1 MSPFLK
7 RFFSGV
13 APGPRRFWL
22 ALVWLV
28 LPVATAGAQ
37 EQPVTTLLAP
47 VDVSKG
53 WKMKA
58 GDDPANAKPD
68 LDTGNWTDADLSE
81 IWQSSRTDGFTW
93 FRKSFRLAPS
103 ELNQPVGFVFGQIE
117 FAGIQVFANGRNIA
131 TIGAFP
137 PDSPREMRLPPVLA
151 IPPEAIGPEGKLQLS
166 IRLWKP
172 ADRSLPNAFLVGR
185 YPPFRKTFE
194 IGNVELLRDRVQLGR
209 QEKLRED
216 LNRLVL
222 ACLFLLICGYHLFM
236 FTARRDRV
244 EYVWFGAGTLCA
256 GVMTF
261 CNCAWS
267 LEILPAFPA
276 YVIWMALRPV
286 ALFTLATFIRIF
298 FQREEPRWLRAT
310 FLGLL
315 AYDVALALFPWISLT
330 KANTALLIGMTPA
343 LLYVGWVIFREIR
356 RGNPEAKP
364 YLISLLFFPITQ
376 TSTILRETGIYDMP
390 FIAHWGLGVVIL
402 GMAVSISDRF
412 NRAFT
417 ELDTLNRDL
426 EHKVVE
432 RTEELAQANVE
443 LADTVV
449 RLEEAQA
456 ETERKNLELD
466 RKISELNVKNQ
477 ELVKTHQQA
486 DRIFSA
492 LGLALPGTILD
503 GKYRLD
509 EKIGEGG
516 FGIVF
521 RSTHLAL
528 TRPIAVKVFKP
539 RHGNDN
545 AEAIE
550 RFKREGISISRLS
563 HPNIIA
569 VLDSGVSDQGIA
581 YLVMELLSG
590 KSLAE
595 ELRSGAATTLR
606 ECLGRIIPVCRA
618 LAEAH
623 RLGVIHRDIKP
634 DNIFINRSPEG
645 ETVKVVD
652 FGIAKMTASD
662 TGEDWSKLTA
672 TDSLI
677 GTPAYMSPE
686 RLSGINYDGR
696 ADVYSVGIVLYEMLA
711 GRPPFEKGTSGIVGM
726 ILAHIHKAPPPLREL
741 NPNIPESVAAL
752 IHRTLEKVPSER
764 PTAAQ
769 LADQLEELFTK
780 IPEAVLDRRFIPNS
794 SDEEAVTT
802 I

>member
-1 MSPFLK
+1 MPSVPK
-7 RFFSGV
+7 RLFSGV
-13 APGPRRFWL
+13 AFGPRRLWLTLACL
-22 ALVWLV
+22 ALLV
-28 LPVATAGAQ
+28 GTVSAQ
-37 EQPVTTLLAP
+37 EQPISSLLVP
-47 VDVSKG
+47 VNVSKN
-53 WKMKA
+53 WKMKS
-58 GDDPANAKPD
+58 GDDPAAAKPE
-68 LDTGNWTDADLSE
+68 LDTRDWADADLAE
-81 IWQSSRTDGFTW
+81 AWQSPRTDGFTW
-93 FRKSFRLAPS
+93 FRKSFRLTPS
-103 ELNQPVGFVFGQIE
+103 EMNRPVGLVLGQIE
-117 FAGIQVFANGRNIA
+117 FAGIQVFANGREIG
-131 TIGAFP
+131 TVGAFP
-137 PDSPREMRLPPVLA
+137 PDAPRESRRPPLFIVPPDAVGPDGRLLLA
-151 IPPEAIGPEGKLQLS
+151 F
-166 IRLWKP
+166 RLWKP
-172 ADRSLPNAFLVGR
+172 ADRSRPNAFLAGR

-194 IGNVELLRDRVQLGR
+194 IANPELLGDNLRIGR
-209 QEKLRED
+209 HDKLRED
-216 LNRLVL
+216 LNRLIL
-222 ACLFLLICGYHLFM
+222 FFLFLTISGYHFFM
-236 FTARRDRV
+236 YTARQERV

-261 CNCAWS
+261 CNGSWS

-276 YVIWMALRPV
+276 YVIWMGLRPIAV
-286 ALFTLATFIRIF
+286 FTLVTFIRIF
-298 FQREEPRWLRAT
+298 FQWKEPRWLRGVFVA
-310 FLGLL
+310 LL
-315 AYDVALALFPWISLT
+315 AYDVVLAFLPWVALT
-330 KANTALLIGMTPA
+330 GANTLLLIGMTPA
-343 LLYVGWVIFREIR
+343 LLFGGWVIIQEIR
-356 RGNPEAKP
+356 RRNPEAKP
-364 YLISLLFFPITQ
+364 YLVSLLFFPITQ

-390 FIAHWGLGVVIL
+390 FIAHWGLGVVIM

-417 ELDTLNRDL
+417 ELDHLNRDL
-426 EHKVVE
+426 ENKVVE
-432 RTEELAQANVE
+432 RTEKLAQANVE

-456 ETERKNLELD
+456 ETERKNSELD

-477 ELVKTHQQA
+477 ELVKSHQQA

-521 RSTHLAL
+521 RATHLAL
-528 TRPIAVKVFKP
+528 SRPIAVKVFKP
-539 RHGNDN
+539 RPGNDN

-569 VLDSGVSDQGIA
+569 VLDSGVSDTGIA

-590 KSLAE
+590 RSLAE
-595 ELRSGAATTLR
+595 ELRAGIATTLR
-606 ECLGRIIPVCRA
+606 ESLRRIIPVCRA
-618 LAEAH
+618 LAEAN

-634 DNIFINRSPEG
+634 DNIFINRAPEG

-696 ADVYSVGIVLYEMLA
+696 ADVYSVGVVLYEMLA

-726 ILAHIHKAPPPLREL
+726 ILAHIHKAPPPLREF
-741 NPNIPESVAAL
+741 NPNVPESVAAL
-752 IHRTLEKVPSER
+752 IHRTLEKVPSDR

-769 LADQLEELFTK
+769 LADQLEELLVK

-794 SDEEAVTT
+794 TDEEAVTT